1 MYAYIKH
8 AVSQSLIRAAWR
20 GVLMWT
26 VAATARDVDVIAT
39 RVACPPTTLTTLTT
53 TMMAMTTTT
62 TMRGV
67 KAVAKT
73 TTMRT
78 HARARGGALGGRVES
93 RARESLVVRAAGNKG
108 DKRILRENEKEAWL
122 SEAER
127 EGENPLKDPMA
138 LIGIGGIMVPFIILA
153 VASAAGFIGQ

>member
-1 MYAYIKH
+1 
-8 AVSQSLIRAAWR
+8 
-20 GVLMWT
+20 
-26 VAATARDVDVIAT
+26 
-39 RVACPPTTLTTLTT
+39 
-53 TMMAMTTTT
+53 MMAMTTTT
-62 TMRGV
+62 TTRGV
-67 KAVAKT
+67 KAVAKTT